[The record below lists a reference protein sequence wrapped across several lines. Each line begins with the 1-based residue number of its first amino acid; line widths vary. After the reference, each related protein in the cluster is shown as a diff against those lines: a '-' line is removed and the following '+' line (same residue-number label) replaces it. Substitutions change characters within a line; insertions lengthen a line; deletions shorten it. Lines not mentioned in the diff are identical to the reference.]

1 MKTDKQLQ
9 EDVMRELAWES
20 SINSAHIGVEVDQGV
35 VTLLGHV
42 DTFAEKWG
50 AERAVKRVSGVH
62 TVAVELDVKLKGAAK
77 RTDSDIALSV
87 SHSLAYLSTI
97 PKDAIRAMV
106 EQGTITLSGEVEW
119 DYQRH
124 AAENTVRNLMGV
136 RGVINLISVKPKVNV
151 SVVKSEIEAALKRRA
166 YLDAQEISVS
176 VEGDALT
183 LSGKI
188 HSWTEKNL
196 AINSAWS
203 TPGVRKVVDKLMFV

>member
-1 MKTDKQLQ
+1 
-9 EDVMRELAWES
+9 
-20 SINSAHIGVEVDQGV
+20 
-35 VTLLGHV
+35 
-42 DTFAEKWG
+42 
-50 AERAVKRVSGVH
+50 
-62 TVAVELDVKLKGAAK
+62 
-77 RTDSDIALSV
+77 
-87 SHSLAYLSTI
+87 LSTI

-183 LSGKI
+183 LSGKV